1 VEAYKTACPDM
12 TLYTAT
18 SVQRGKE
25 VIYSLLNDCDW
36 ELENQDKHVEDAQLT
51 KQDYQD
57 FRLTSDPHIG
67 IRVIV
72 RAKAKR
78 DRRNC

>member
-1 VEAYKTACPDM
+1 MEAHKTTCPDM

-51 KQDYQD
+51 KQDY
-57 FRLTSDPHIG
+57 
-67 IRVIV
+67 
-72 RAKAKR
+72 
-78 DRRNC
+78 

>member
-1 VEAYKTACPDM
+1 MEAYKTACPDM

-25 VIYSLLNDCDW
+25 VINSLLNDCDW

-57 FRLTSDPHIG
+57 FRITSDPHIG

-72 RAKAKR
+72 RAKAKG
-78 DRRNC
+78 DRRNF

>member
-1 VEAYKTACPDM
+1 M

-25 VIYSLLNDCDW
+25 VIYSLLNYCDW

-67 IRVIV
+67 TRVIV
-72 RAKAKR
+72 RAKAKK

>member
-1 VEAYKTACPDM
+1 MEAYKTACPDM

-51 KQDYQD
+51 KQD

>member
-1 VEAYKTACPDM
+1 MEAHKTACPDM

-25 VIYSLLNDCDW
+25 VRYSLLNDCDW

-51 KQDYQD
+51 KQDND
-57 FRLTSDPHIG
+57 IFRLKSNPHIG
-67 IRVIV
+67 KRVIV
-72 RAKAKR
+72 RAQAKMT
-78 DRRNC
+78 